1 MFKQI
6 FGMFSAWFIWRW
18 FKNRWRSTLALAVF
32 LALTASI
39 HDEYIEYVEL
49 TNEASFLLASY
60 FIKWVGIII
69 GVSLYVLLSIL
80 RGTSMKPNAIL
91 NQKHK
96 ASDATVKSSSS
107 LDDED
112 DGFNFLRE
120 KDRLESRA
128 EKLINGVSKDE

>member
-6 FGMFSAWFIWRW
+6 FRMFSVWIIWRW

-60 FIKWVGIII
+60 FIKWVGIVV
-69 GVSLYVLLSIL
+69 GVSLYVLLSVF
-80 RGTSMKPNAIL
+80 RGASMKPKGLL
-91 NQKHK
+91 NQNRK
-96 ASDATVKSSSS
+96 APDTTVDSS
-107 LDDED
+107 LFMDDED

-120 KDRLESRA
+120 KGRLESRA
-128 EKLINGVSKDE
+128 EKLINGESKDG